1 MCCEINVRDGDSD
14 DSDDCDNESE
24 SSSEED
30 ESEAEYSLE
39 SKQNAESLNLPPPS
53 RKGKEI
59 SSPIIEGVAHRVIPV
74 IEDRRIHR
82 FMDEDDEESSQHHG
96 ELSAH
101 ERDSDS
107 FYDSDDVISLDDY
120 DNNSHLF
127 RPSMSDEMKSP
138 IVSLNQADIANIFEH
153 MPLDFIP
160 YKEGDDFHPYAINLD
175 KRFQQEEDQE
185 ETDEYPLYLSH
196 YDPLTPLS
204 NMYCYPTSVQR
215 ILPPLPPLH
224 GTSSSSS
231 SSSARVIPVLVNEF
245 SFNPKQVICSFRDR
259 IKFLL
264 NDQEISNCT
273 LSCEGEF
280 DSILLEKNYQPY
292 FIYQP
297 SQCGSFI
304 IKNEIYNFVCKVIV
318 HDSNDLSRMNQT
330 ESPPKLFGSFHPN
343 MNNLPKPVFNMASLE
358 QKEIDYSD
366 KNAEYIDPSSTIMS
380 NDYIHPSFTLTYP
393 YEEEEFADVLQD
405 LTYLNVDPDLTLVED
420 VKPVAFSSS
429 ADSTTAVSL
438 ATSEDS
444 RDDDVETD
452 PEASFSGATN
462 SLVLDSSANNAEIE
476 KLSRKA
482 KKKKRRKEKQKLQK
496 KMTRDT
502 SKRED
507 NVMNFDEDQTVP
519 ETRKREQDQESLED
533 RTQVSPEKDRSDGY
547 MLATADFSED
557 FEVLSE
563 ESQVDGEEGVKEGSS
578 TSTKKLELN
587 VTSPIVSPIIQRK
600 TNIIISPVDKKVPI
614 DDSIYDENVSF
625 DSDEDNLAAEESKS
639 EPRLTIAGSPVQ
651 LSEEESMKSLLAL
664 TPKPSTPSG
673 SDKIM
678 EDVSTPVATNT
689 THHVYTTP
697 TSGKKTIALLSAL
710 GLKSKSIE
718 ERNPISSFDLL
729 AETSESKGSPQ
740 KYQDFDHFQSPL
752 STAPDDLSISS
763 DLIKDEQQREQELQ
777 GFLLKRKR
785 FSFPFNFHVISSFL
799 SMLHRIRGDER
810 EIRS

>member
-24 SSSEED
+24 SSSDKQSEED

-39 SKQNAESLNLPPPS
+39 TKQNAEFLHLPPPS

-59 SSPIIEGVAHRVIPV
+59 PSPIIEGVAHRVIPI
-74 IEDRRIHR
+74 IEDRRIRR
-82 FMDEDDEESSQHHG
+82 FMDEDDDESSQHHG

-153 MPLDFIP
+153 MPLDFIN
-160 YKEGDDFHPYAINLD
+160 YKDGDEIHPYAINLD
-175 KRFQQEEDQE
+175 KRFQQEDDQD
-185 ETDEYPLYLSH
+185 ETEEYPLYLSH

-231 SSSARVIPVLVNEF
+231 SSSSSRVIPVLVNEF
-245 SFNPKQVICSFRDR
+245 SFNPKQVVCSFRDR

-264 NDQEISNCT
+264 NDQEISHCT
-273 LSCEGEF
+273 LYCEGEF
-280 DSILLEKNYQPY
+280 DSILLDKNYQPY

-318 HDSNDLSRMNQT
+318 HDSNDLSRMNHQI

-343 MNNLPKPVFNMASLE
+343 MNNLPKPIFNMASLE
-358 QKEIDYSD
+358 QKEIDYSE
-366 KNAEYIDPSSTIMS
+366 KNAEYIDPSSAMMP
-380 NDYIHPSFTLTYP
+380 NDYIHPSFTVTYP

-420 VKPVAFSSS
+420 VKPIVFSSS

-444 RDDDVETD
+444 RDDDVDTD

-462 SLVLDSSANNAEIE
+462 SLVLDSSANNTELE

-496 KMTRDT
+496 KMTREA
-502 SKRED
+502 SNRED
-507 NVMNFDEDQTVP
+507 NMMNLDENLTAP
-519 ETRKREQDQESLED
+519 ENRKLEQDQESLEE
-533 RTQVSPEKDRSDGY
+533 RIELSPEKDRSDGY

-563 ESQVDGEEGVKEGSS
+563 DSQVDGDQGVKEGGS
-578 TSTKKLELN
+578 TSPDKLELN
-587 VTSPIVSPIIQRK
+587 VTSSIMSPIIQRK
-600 TNIIISPVDKKVPI
+600 TNIIISPVDKKAPI

-639 EPRLTIAGSPVQ
+639 EPQFTIPDSLVQ
-651 LSEEESMKSLLAL
+651 LSEEESVKSLPAL
-664 TPKPSTPSG
+664 IPKPSTPPCS
-673 SDKIM
+673 SKNS
-678 EDVSTPVATNT
+678 EDVSTPAATNT
-689 THHVYTTP
+689 SHHVYTTP

-729 AETSESKGSPQ
+729 VETSESKGSPQ
-740 KYQDFDHFQSPL
+740 KYHDPNHFQSPL
-752 STAPDDLSISS
+752 SSVPDDISNIS
-763 DLIKDEQQREQELQ
+763 PSLINDEQQREQELQ
-777 GFLLKRKR
+777 EFLLKRKH
-785 FSFPFNFHVISSFL
+785 FSFPYTFHVI
-799 SMLHRIRGDER
+799 
-810 EIRS
+810 